1 MYHIA
6 FFFDYYD
13 LRRKGVPFLRK
24 KLGHFLN
31 DDFSEAYLLKG
42 DNTQL
47 MGIKLSEQALPEPAP
62 YSYDHPWFIHG
73 GLKACDG
80 TVQHPRLSLYTDK
93 SLLDI
98 NGLFACLA
106 RRFHW
111 VIFPWGGV
119 FPFGIFAFVTTD
131 SGTRDSFVGC
141 TDNFFRMTPWYSSG
155 GARMTRHD
163 MLISSYDADWKI
175 GPDFKAVLFL
185 ESTGGTCHRLWES
198 GACAAGIP
206 LMAYMEFQES
216 FMPSEPPWCGGGYE
230 VLDTMGPFEETGT
243 HAKDVFPGQKV
254 SIYRFSDKKTFMN
267 MGEAHDYDIPTHAF
281 FPADTSPAR
290 LPELFERT
298 ESWHSHSDLCHIND
312 YLSFCEWVCMLDRGP
327 HGAEYSLFVSRD
339 SSLIKKFVSVPSLKD
354 ESFRFELISCF

>member
-163 MLISSYDADWKI
+163 MLIFQSCPFSGKHRGDMPPALGIRCLCGWNPSHGIYGVSGELHALGTTVVRRRLRGTGHD
-175 GPDFKAVLFL
+175 GAV
-185 ESTGGTCHRLWES
+185 
-198 GACAAGIP
+198 
-206 LMAYMEFQES
+206 
-216 FMPSEPPWCGGGYE
+216 
-230 VLDTMGPFEETGT
+230 
-243 HAKDVFPGQKV
+243 
-254 SIYRFSDKKTFMN
+254 
-267 MGEAHDYDIPTHAF
+267 
-281 FPADTSPAR
+281 
-290 LPELFERT
+290 
-298 ESWHSHSDLCHIND
+298 
-312 YLSFCEWVCMLDRGP
+312 
-327 HGAEYSLFVSRD
+327 
-339 SSLIKKFVSVPSLKD
+339 
-354 ESFRFELISCF
+354 